1 MNAVDLRAFAEAYA
15 EQRRSEGRGSGGAS
29 ELLELPYLTA
39 GPQRKQWETRARTF
53 STFLDRI
60 VRPMAESR
68 ERALR
73 VLDLGAGNG
82 WLCYRL
88 ASLGHETTALDLRFD
103 AVDGLGAADGY
114 AQVLPQVFPRVAAT
128 FSELPLRDDS
138 FDVVVFN
145 AALHYATDLPLVLSE
160 AARVMMPGGRIAV
173 LDSPFYRHAR
183 DGERMVQEKR
193 ANAAQQFGERAEILM
208 GLPFIE
214 YLTRARLRA
223 ALPELMWQRHHV
235 RYPLWYELRPLGI
248 RRGQR
253 MPSRFDVWEAR
264 LP

>member
-1 MNAVDLRAFAEAYA
+1 V
-15 EQRRSEGRGSGGAS
+15 
-29 ELLELPYLTA
+29 

-53 STFLDRI
+53 DAFLDHI
-60 VRPMAESR
+60 IEPLAVRCG
-68 ERALR
+68 RALR

-88 ASLGHETTALDLRFD
+88 ASLGHETTAVDLRFD

-114 AQVLPQVFPRVAAT
+114 ADVLPRVFPRVGAT
-128 FSELPLRDDS
+128 FNALPLRDDS
-138 FDVVVFN
+138 FDVIVFN
-145 AALHYATDLPLVLSE
+145 AALHYATDLSLVLSE
-160 AARVMMPGGRIAV
+160 AARVMMAGGRIAV
-173 LDSPFYRHAR
+173 LDSPFYRQAR

-193 ANAAQQFGERAEILM
+193 ASAAQQFGARADILM
-208 GLPFIE
+208 SLPFIE
-214 YLTRARLRA
+214 YLTRGRLCA
-223 ALPELMWQRHHV
+223 ALPELNWQLHRV
-235 RYPLWYELRPLGI
+235 RYPLWYELRPLSV